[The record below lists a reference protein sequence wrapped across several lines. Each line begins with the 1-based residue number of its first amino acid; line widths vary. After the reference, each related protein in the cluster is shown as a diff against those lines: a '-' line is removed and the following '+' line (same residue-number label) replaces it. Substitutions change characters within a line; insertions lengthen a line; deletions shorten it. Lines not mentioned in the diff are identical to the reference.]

1 MKTLTPKL
9 DNLKTSVLAKAVLL
23 RMPEVQ
29 GRIKVIS
36 EKLARTLSRK
46 TSQKIHLKIDLEEGG
61 APAIHISSIGLISQE
76 YGRHL
81 SNGNGVVSKAMS
93 EFQLGNFEV
102 PYNE

>member
-9 DNLKTSVLAKAVLL
+9 GNLKTSVLAKAVLL

-36 EKLARTLSRK
+36 EKIARTLRRK
-46 TSQKIHLKIDLEEGG
+46 TSQKIHLKIDLKEG
-61 APAIHISSIGLISQE
+61 AVPAIHISSIGLISQE

-81 SNGNGVVSKAMS
+81 NNEKGVVSEAMS
-93 EFQLGNFEV
+93 EFHLGNFEV
-102 PYNE
+102 PYDE

>member
-9 DNLKTSVLAKAVLL
+9 DNPKISFLAKTVLL

-29 GRIKVIS
+29 GRITVFS
-36 EKLARTLSRK
+36 EKIAHTLSRK
-46 TSQKIHLKIDLEEGG
+46 TLQKIHLKIDLEEGG

-81 SNGNGVVSKAMS
+81 SNGKGVVSEAMS

-102 PYNE
+102 PYDE